1 MRALILLMGVAAGMS
16 AGCSQ
21 DALPPSEDYTVRMAP
36 EDLTT
41 GLTASVRPT
50 VTLSTYWP
58 WQSPD
63 EFVARE
69 LPAWDRGLRL
79 VRWPSQ
85 ELVAGRWV
93 FSNTYP
99 PSTLTFE
106 PETELAPGW
115 YATQMRFSDLP
126 VTRGTL
132 ASAPQVLAGTAGP
145 NVGSTLIEG
154 WTTTRFHVGSRPIAQ
169 LWGFIDTG
177 GDGGGG
183 HVELYTTED
192 VRLTEAQ
199 ETAGLLEVTV
209 DGVPLRCPPHAQRLD
224 VGDPLR
230 LSWTCDDP
238 GREGEVVV
246 TLRPLAAA
254 PTGLVYG
261 SAESPPTWRFH
272 TGEFIDPYDVPDE
285 LFAPERGN
293 P

>member
-1 MRALILLMGVAAGMS
+1 MRALILLVGVAAGMS

-69 LPAWDRGLRL
+69 LPAWDRSLRL

-154 WTTTRFHVGSRPIAQ
+154 WTTTRFHVGSRPIA
-169 LWGFIDTG
+169 LLRGFIATG
-177 GDGGGG
+177 GEEGGDL
-183 HVELYTTED
+183 HLFVSEEVALAAEQDTS
-192 VRLTEAQ
+192 
-199 ETAGLLEVTV
+199 GLLEVTV
-209 DGVPLRCPPHAQRLD
+209 DGSPLQCPAYARLVPSGPFLGLD
-224 VGDPLR
+224 WICESPE
-230 LSWTCDDP
+230 
-238 GREGEVVV
+238 REGEVVV
-246 TLRPLAAA
+246 TLRTLAAA
-254 PTGLVYG
+254 PAGLVYG

-272 TGEFIDPYDVPDE
+272 TGEFIDPYDVPDA
-285 LFAPERGN
+285 LFAPEGGN